1 MYFKACL
8 IAVLLLSAIAF
19 ILFARDKSYAKRGK
33 WRIPEKTLLSFSF
46 FGGAFG
52 AWAAM
57 LLFRHKTKHW
67 YFTFITLLG
76 MAWQIS
82 LLAFL
87 LIKGY

>member
-1 MYFKACL
+1 MFFKACL
-8 IAVLLLSAIAF
+8 IAMLLISAIAF
-19 ILFARDKSYAKRGK
+19 VLFAKDKSYAKRGA

-46 FGGAFG
+46 FGGALG
-52 AWAAM
+52 AWFAM
-57 LLFRHKTKHW
+57 IIFRHKTRHR